1 MTARILGLHLRSM
14 AWYSKVVK
22 SSKSMLIRL
31 KQSCTIEAVPPPLLL
46 ILCDSEK
53 LKFAGDASIRAV
65 AALSVNHVSV
75 KKRQDRLCE
84 VIKSLIRKV
93 LGVRDLTFHRA
104 IEIVAEV
111 LFGGILN
118 LMGIRFCLLGP

>member
-14 AWYSKVVK
+14 AWDSKVLK
-22 SSKSMLIRL
+22 SSKSMLVRL
-31 KQSCTIEAVPPPLLL
+31 KLSCTIEVVPPPLLTA
-46 ILCDSEK
+46 LCDSEK

-104 IEIVAEV
+104 IEIVSEV

-118 LMGIRFCLLGP
+118 LMGMRFCLLGP